1 MQVDKPISIVIIGL
15 IIVLSVSFFVYPEY
29 KTFNRLRLELGEKK
43 AEFNAEFDY
52 YADITKTYYELKNR
66 EELLEKIDNAL
77 PNELAFG
84 RIVYFFQKT
93 AEENGLMVR
102 DLFLSKSS
110 RSDVSGV
117 SGKINE
123 IVFSI
128 DLMGDYSSLKD
139 FIIAL
144 EDSARIFEV
153 ISISFGSESFSQLD
167 SLDREFEVY
176 QTYLFNLQIKTY
188 SY

>member
-52 YADITKTYYELKNR
+52 YADITKTYYELRNR
-66 EELLEKIDNAL
+66 EELLGKIDDAL
-77 PNELAFG
+77 PHELAFG
-84 RIVYFFQKT
+84 KIVYFFQKT

-110 RSDVSGV
+110 RSDV

-167 SLDREFEVY
+167 SLDTEFEIY